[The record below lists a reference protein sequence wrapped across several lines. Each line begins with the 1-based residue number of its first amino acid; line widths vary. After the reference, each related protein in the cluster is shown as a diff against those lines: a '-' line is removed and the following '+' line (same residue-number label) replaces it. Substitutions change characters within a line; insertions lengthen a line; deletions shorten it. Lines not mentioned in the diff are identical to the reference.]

1 MLEQINKSSIMLDY
15 EHEAFR
21 DDPTILP
28 VGKIVE
34 ARLDDRGLWC
44 KAKLNPSSP
53 KFDNLWQSIKGGFL
67 KAFSI
72 AFKPLNTVSKSVG
85 DSVVRV
91 IDDLQLLNVAI
102 TGNPVCQGAVMT
114 DYGFKS
120 VVLKAL
126 QDIKTEEKNMENIKV
141 KSEED
146 DKKKK
151 EEEKEKVE
159 EKEMEET
166 EKKKDEKKEK
176 VEEKE
181 MEEDDEEKKKKKKE
195 DVEEKALVQKLVAE
209 MKAQSEK
216 YDALEAELK
225 AFKEKPV
232 FKSLMSE
239 TPKAEQKSEVP
250 VNLLGLIR

>member
-1 MLEQINKSSIMLDY
+1 MLSQIEKSSIMLDY

-28 VGKIVE
+28 VGKIME
-34 ARLDDRGLWC
+34 AKLDDRGLWV

-53 KFDNLWQSIKGGFL
+53 KFTNLWGSIKGGFL

-72 AFKPLNTVSKSVG
+72 AFKPLKTVSKSMG

-91 IDDLQLLNVAI
+91 IDDLELLNVAI

-120 VVLKAL
+120 VVLKAIN
-126 QDIKTEEKNMENIKV
+126 DIKMEEKNMENIKV

-151 EEEKEKVE
+151 EEED
-159 EKEMEET
+159 
-166 EKKKDEKKEK
+166 KKK

-181 MEEDDEEKKKKKKE
+181 MEEDEKKDEKKKVEEKEVEEDEEDKKKK
-195 DVEEKALVQKLVAE
+195 VEEKAVITKLVAE
-209 MKAQSEK
+209 MKAQAEK

-225 AFKEKPV
+225 AIKEKPV

-239 TPKAEQKSEVP
+239 TPKVEQKSEP
-250 VNLLGLIR
+250 VSLLGLIR